1 MIIQDFNENV
11 KKMAAKL
18 AAIQYINYNMILIG
32 R

>member
-18 AAIQYINYNMILIG
+18 AAIQYIN
-32 R
+32 